1 MTIPTKNGIDI
12 DFLPFVIKCKIIEL
26 IKTNKIVCEIPL
38 PEPKFKKSRN
48 LSIISGNNEPIINA
62 NLLNSNFFLTSGNSK
77 RINGIA
83 T

>member
-1 MTIPTKNGIDI
+1 MTIPTKNGSDI
-12 DFLPFVIKCKIIEL
+12 AFLPFVIKCKIIEL

-38 PEPKFKKSRN
+38 PEPNFKKSRN

-62 NLLNSNFFLTSGNSK
+62 NLLNLYFFLIRGNSK
-77 RINGIA
+77 IISGTA